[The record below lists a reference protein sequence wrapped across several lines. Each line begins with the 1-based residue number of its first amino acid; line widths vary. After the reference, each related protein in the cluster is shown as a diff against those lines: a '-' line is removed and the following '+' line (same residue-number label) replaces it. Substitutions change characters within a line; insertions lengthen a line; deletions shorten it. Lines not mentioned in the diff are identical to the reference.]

1 MHTPKVMR
9 VFGIWNNWKIWK
21 HEIRNI
27 HFLQIWWRCW
37 TMDGGEKSNHFFY
50 FDITTYILKSCKKD
64 RTACHFVIG
73 ELDIANLHCSCTSE
87 FAKLGLSKLPITR
100 PIRHLIL
107 NFTDKC
113 WFFCGALH
121 DYDTLIHF
129 LAVRYRLR
137 PWSVGSKPL

>member
-1 MHTPKVMR
+1 MLLIVNQRDEINFTVHTPNVMR
-9 VFGIWNNWKIWK
+9 VFGIWNNWKIFFK
-21 HEIRNI
+21 
-27 HFLQIWWRCW
+27 F
-37 TMDGGEKSNHFFY
+37 DGDVGRWMGENRVIIFFY

-87 FAKLGLSKLPITR
+87 FAKLGLLKLPITR

-113 WFFCGALH
+113 WFFAAL
-121 DYDTLIHF
+121 YTIMTL
-129 LAVRYRLR
+129 
-137 PWSVGSKPL
+137 

>member
-1 MHTPKVMR
+1 MR
-9 VFGIWNNWKIWK
+9 SETYIFFK
-21 HEIRNI
+21 
-27 HFLQIWWRCW
+27 F
-37 TMDGGEKSNHFFY
+37 DGDVGRWMGENRVIIFFY

-64 RTACHFVIG
+64 GTACHFVIG

-113 WFFCGALH
+113 
-121 DYDTLIHF
+121 
-129 LAVRYRLR
+129 
-137 PWSVGSKPL
+137 